1 VAALKIWVDGDAMP
15 GEIKDIILRAARRL
29 AVETIVVANKNI
41 DIGRG
46 AFVSF
51 VRVTRGLDA
60 ADAHIVD
67 ASAAGDLCITADIP
81 LAALLVDKGLT
92 VIDPRGD
99 VYSEATV
106 GERLA
111 MRDFMAGLREA
122 GVQTGGPPPF
132 SAKAKQRFAARFD
145 QLLAKALRA
154 PVAQ

>member
-1 VAALKIWVDGDAMP
+1 LKIWIDGDAMP
-15 GEIKDIILRAARRL
+15 GEIKEIILRAAQRL
-29 AVETIVVANKNI
+29 RVPAILVANKNVHV
-41 DIGRG
+41 GPS

-51 VRVTRGLDA
+51 VRVTRGADV

-67 ASAAGDLCITADIP
+67 ASTKGDFCVTADIP
-81 LAALLVDKGLT
+81 LAALLVEKGLT

-99 VYSEATV
+99 LYSAETI

-132 SAKAKQRFAARFD
+132 DAKAKQKFAARFD
-145 QLLAKALRA
+145 QLITKALRDG
-154 PVAQ
+154 